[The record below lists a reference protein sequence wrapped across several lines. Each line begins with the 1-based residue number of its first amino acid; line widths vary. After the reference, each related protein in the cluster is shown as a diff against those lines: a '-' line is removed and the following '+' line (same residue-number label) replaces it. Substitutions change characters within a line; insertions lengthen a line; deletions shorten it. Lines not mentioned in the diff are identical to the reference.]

1 MSPLKFTSE
10 ILEIKQL
17 SNSVKHLKISIPKDF
32 NFIPGQ
38 YISMILEKE
47 NEKIRRP
54 YSLASIPE
62 KANEGYAELCIKIL
76 ENGLASPII
85 DKFKANDKINFLG
98 PLGFFKISD
107 ESKNKNLIFI
117 SHGVGIAPFRSM
129 IPYILEYGHQAKV
142 TLLTGY
148 KEEERILYNDE
159 FKELEKKYKNFK
171 YYSILSEPINNTEN
185 NEIGRVQQ
193 LVKNNINKEAHYYLC
208 GLKEMV
214 DSVRAILVNN
224 DIEMKNIFS
233 EKYD

>member
-1 MSPLKFTSE
+1 MPPLKFVSE

-17 SNSVKHLKISIPKDF
+17 SPSIKHFKISIPKDF

-85 DKFKANDKINFLG
+85 HQFKVDDKINFLG
-98 PLGFFKISD
+98 PLGFFKISE

-117 SHGVGIAPFRSM
+117 SHGAGIAPFRSM
-129 IPYILEYGHQAKV
+129 IPHLLKSNYQNNAV
-142 TLLTGY
+142 LLTGY
-148 KEEERILYNDE
+148 KNEEEILYNEE
-159 FKELEKKYKNFK
+159 FRQLENKYKNFQ
-171 YYSILSEPINNTEN
+171 YFTILSQGINNK
-185 NEIGRVQQ
+185 NEEFGRVQQ
-193 LVKNNINKEAHYYLC
+193 LVKVHIDKEAHYYLC
-208 GLKEMV
+208 GLREMI

-224 DIEMKNIFS
+224 GVPMANIFS